1 MTKKA
6 RFITNQEH
14 QTASKTVEEIKAEEP
29 VIRFL
34 NGVLNGQ
41 EVDPQDSLIV
51 AYALLRAI
59 KNSRAR
65 NALGIKPKGRGKG
78 DKTTFDPHYLKFGA
92 QKEGSPDLA
101 SIALMFQAGI
111 IDEESAHLEIRKYL
125 NDDKNE
131 KIDQRVI
138 KDRLREICKGTEGL
152 YNFLGKDGVLK
163 LYGSKSTK

>member
-6 RFITNQEH
+6 RFISNEEH
-14 QTASKTVEEIKAEEP
+14 QTASKIVEEKKAEEP

-34 NGVLNGQ
+34 NGVMNGR

-59 KNSRAR
+59 KNSRGR

-78 DKTTFDPHYLKFGA
+78 EKTTFDPHYLKFGM

-101 SIALMFQAGI
+101 SLALMFQAGI

-125 NDDKNE
+125 EDDKDQ
-131 KIDQRVI
+131 KIDPRVI
-138 KDRLREICKGTEGL
+138 KERLEEICYGTQGL

-163 LYGSKSTK
+163 LYGFKPAK